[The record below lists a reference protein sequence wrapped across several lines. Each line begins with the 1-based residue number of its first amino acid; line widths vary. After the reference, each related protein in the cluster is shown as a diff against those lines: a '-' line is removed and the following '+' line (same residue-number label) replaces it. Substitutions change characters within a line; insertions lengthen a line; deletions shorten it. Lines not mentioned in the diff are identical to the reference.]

1 MRVCACV
8 CVHACVYMHACV
20 CVCVCVYVC
29 VHACVCVCVCMRV
42 SMCVCGGRVC
52 VTIMII
58 VLASEY
64 HYCGVRDEDGN
75 RQEALKP
82 KMLFNP
88 LILRTFQVSEGYCHI
103 ISLQCYAT
111 IDSYTIIVYIIL

>member
-1 MRVCACV
+1 M
-8 CVHACVYMHACV
+8 
-20 CVCVCVYVC
+20 
-29 VHACVCVCVCMRV
+29 
-42 SMCVCGGRVC
+42 C

-88 LILRTFQVSEGYCHI
+88 LILRTFQVSGDTVMLLHYNVMQQLIHI
-103 ISLQCYAT
+103 L
-111 IDSYTIIVYIIL
+111 